1 VLRMHGTSLRALTA
15 CGVPEELVAAVLLFL
30 ASPGA
35 KVYMDKH
42 RHRVRDVGHSAIALP
57 DGKGF
62 LVEQQARGGAYAPG
76 TVLGVKDALSFWC
89 VRALLLCACVLSCVR
104 PGTSATTCPTRA
116 QITRSSRSSLRA

>member
-1 VLRMHGTSLRALTA
+1 VLGERWSYTHLTCTNSSLNLAEGVLRMHGTSLRALTA

-42 RHRVRDVGHSAIALP
+42 WHRVRDVGHSAIALP

-76 TVLGVKDALSFWC
+76 T
-89 VRALLLCACVLSCVR
+89 
-104 PGTSATTCPTRA
+104 PT
-116 QITRSSRSSLRA
+116 LRVCLERIFFYCMGH